1 MTLASDAIEV
11 RFRRLDLAAAA
22 AGDATAVGERRAL
35 VRRGAA
41 PETAVRERARSIVG
55 DVRADGSAAVRR
67 ANARFGGGRPDG
79 RLTLDEAILGRAAQ
93 TLSRQVR
100 HALDQAIDHLTRFAV
115 TQRPATTHTSVAPG
129 IDIER
134 RWEPLASVGAYVP
147 GGSVPY
153 PSSLLMTVV
162 PARVAGVRRVVVAT
176 PADADGGVHP
186 VLLGAAGLLGVD
198 SMIVAGGAQAI
209 GALAFGL
216 DDPLVAP
223 VDRIVGPGNPWV
235 TAAKLEVSAFNGLT

>member
-22 AGDATAVGERRAL
+22 AGDATAVAERRAL

-41 PETAVRERARSIVG
+41 PDPAVRERARSIVG

-67 ANARFGGGRPDG
+67 ANAKFGGGRAAG
-79 RLTLDEAILGRAAQ
+79 RRTLVEAMLGGGGQ
-93 TLSRQVR
+93 TLPRQVR
-100 HALDQAIDHLTRFAV
+100 QALDQAIEHLTRFAV

-147 GGSVPY
+147 GGSVP
-153 PSSLLMTVV
+153 
-162 PARVAGVRRVVVAT
+162 
-176 PADADGGVHP
+176 P
-186 VLLGAAGLLGVD
+186 VCSA
-198 SMIVAGGAQAI
+198 S
-209 GALAFGL
+209 
-216 DDPLVAP
+216 
-223 VDRIVGPGNPWV
+223 
-235 TAAKLEVSAFNGLT
+235 TA